1 MMPESLGGQL
11 LTLVILAIPVACVT
25 WTVIHEEMFREVR
38 EYFERKS
45 RTARHV
51 PARKFYYLFT
61 CEYCFSHYVAILA
74 LVLTRF
80 TLLVPGWRGYILA
93 GFGLVW
99 LANVYMGLFSAA
111 APRHQARGRGNRQ
124 GRAAARG
131 NSAGPPPAARLTSRY
146 VDGAKWVDGTEWKSG
161 A

>member
-1 MMPESLGGQL
+1 MMTESLGGQL

-25 WTVIHEEMFREVR
+25 WTVIHEEVFREVR
-38 EYFERKS
+38 EYFGRKS
-45 RTARHV
+45 RTARYL

-80 TLLVPGWRGYILA
+80 TLLLPGWRGYILA

-99 LANVYMGLFSAA
+99 LANVYMALFVRLRLDIKHEVGEIAKVE
-111 APRHQARGRGNRQ
+111 RQ
-124 GRAAARG
+124 LEET
-131 NSAGPPPAARLTSRY
+131 PPARPQRRA
-146 VDGAKWVDGTEWKSG
+146 
-161 A
+161 

>member
-25 WTVIHEEMFREVR
+25 WTVIHEEVFREVR

-51 PARKFYYLFT
+51 PARKLCYLFT
-61 CEYCFSHYVAILA
+61 CAYCFSHYVAILA

-99 LANVYMGLFSAA
+99 LANVYMGLFM
-111 APRHQARGRGNRQ
+111 RLRLDIKHEGEEITKVERQ
-124 GRAAARG
+124 LEET
-131 NSAGPPPAARLTSRY
+131 PPARPQRRA
-146 VDGAKWVDGTEWKSG
+146 
-161 A
+161 